1 MSSSLTILY
10 DDHTIVSC
18 LLLESRALS
27 CKAVRALKEQALKPH
42 FSRCGVQAHRP
53 GAGIRDPREKRG
65 LNVWRA
71 YLQHELNL
79 TLQKFAETGAN
90 TIVVPANMR
99 GFEMILPTDKL
110 AQQ

>member
-1 MSSSLTILY
+1 MARIF
-10 DDHTIVSC
+10 H
-18 LLLESRALS
+18 
-27 CKAVRALKEQALKPH
+27 
-42 FSRCGVQAHRP
+42 
-53 GAGIRDPREKRG
+53 
-65 LNVWRA
+65 
-71 YLQHELNL
+71 QHELNL